1 MTVCKQFPA
10 ENVREW
16 RQIERCVHDILAFTG
31 AEPAA
36 IAAIS
41 ARMKVFFELCDREC
55 ATEREFR
62 QLVAD
67 LLFDRLKVESELYY
81 ARSAEMPA

>member
-10 ENVREW
+10 ENVRDW
-16 RQIERCVHDILAFTG
+16 QQIERCVHDVLAFTG

-36 IAAIS
+36 IAVIT
-41 ARMKVFFELCDREC
+41 ARMKLFFELCDRDC
-55 ATEREFR
+55 ASEREMR

-81 ARSAEMPA
+81 ARNLEVPA

>member
-1 MTVCKQFPA
+1 MTVCKQFPP
-10 ENVREW
+10 ENVRDW
-16 RQIERCVHDILAFTG
+16 RQIERCVHDVLAFTG

-36 IAAIS
+36 IAVITT
-41 ARMKVFFELCDREC
+41 RMRGFFELCDREC
-55 ATEREFR
+55 ATDAELR

-81 ARSAEMPA
+81 ARSAEVPA

>member
-16 RQIERCVHDILAFTG
+16 RQIERCIHDVLAFTG
-31 AEPAA
+31 AEPSA
-36 IAAIS
+36 IASITV
-41 ARMKVFFELCDREC
+41 RMKVFFDLCDRE
-55 ATEREFR
+55 
-62 QLVAD
+62 LVAD

-81 ARSAEMPA
+81 ARSAEVPA

>member
-16 RQIERCVHDILAFTG
+16 REIERCIHDVLAFTG
-31 AEPAA
+31 AAPAA
-36 IAAIS
+36 IASITV
-41 ARMKVFFELCDREC
+41 RMKGFFDLCDREC
-55 ATEREFR
+55 ASEREFR

-81 ARSAEMPA
+81 ARMADAPV